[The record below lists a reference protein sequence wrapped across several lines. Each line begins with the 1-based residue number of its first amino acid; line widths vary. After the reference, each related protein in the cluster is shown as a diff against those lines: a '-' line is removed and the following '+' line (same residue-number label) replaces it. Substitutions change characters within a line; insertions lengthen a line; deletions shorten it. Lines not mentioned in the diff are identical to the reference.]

1 MASILVK
8 FKTVKSMALV
18 SFFIMMVEC
27 LKENLKMIL
36 KMARVI
42 NNFQMGLNIQEN
54 FNKELKMEKEHL
66 NGRMDKFMKGNG

>member
-1 MASILVK
+1 MGFILVK
-8 FKTVKSMALV
+8 FKTVKSMVLV

-42 NNFQMGLNIQEN
+42 NNFQMGPNIQEN
-54 FNKELKMEKEHL
+54 FNKELKMGREHL
-66 NGRMDKFMKGNG
+66 NGRMDKFMRVNG